1 MENDSESMQLKA
13 IDTGFSKVYDHYE
26 WLNKESLIDQTMRNQ
41 VHQTVLKFIKPHS
54 SIIEIN
60 SGSGIDAVFFAK
72 LGYTILATD
81 VSEGAEMKINEKIR
95 QLNVSNLT
103 FKKCSFLELDQLHPS
118 KFDYL
123 ISNFGG
129 LNCSDEL
136 QKVFHSF
143 DSILLPNA
151 HVTMVILGKYYPWDW
166 IYALK
171 LKFRRAFMRLS
182 KSDVYAN
189 IEGEKIK
196 INYYIPKQ
204 IIRLMPSNF
213 ELQKIENLGFLYPS
227 VNHQTIT
234 KQKKLIAL
242 LIKID
247 AFLLKKDWIPK
258 GVGDYFIITF
268 KKK

>member
-1 MENDSESMQLKA
+1 MKNDSKSGQLKA
-13 IDTGFSKVYDHYE
+13 IDKGFSKIYDHYE
-26 WLNKESLIDQTMRNQ
+26 WLNKENLIDRTMRNQ
-41 VHQTVLKFIKPHS
+41 VHQTVLRFIKPNS

-60 SGSGIDAVFFAK
+60 SGSGIDAVFFATM
-72 LGYTILATD
+72 GYTILATD
-81 VSEGAEMKINEKIR
+81 ISEGAEMKINEKINH
-95 QLNVSNLT
+95 LKVSNLT
-103 FKKCSFLELDQLHPS
+103 FKKCSFLELDQLHPL

-129 LNCSDEL
+129 LNCTDEL

-151 HVTMVILGKYYPWDW
+151 YVTLVILGKYYPWDW
-166 IYALK
+166 VYALK
-171 LKFRRAFMRLS
+171 LKFKRAFMRLS
-182 KSDVYAN
+182 KNDIYAS

-196 INYYIPKQ
+196 VNYYTPKQ
-204 IIRLMPSNF
+204 IIRLMPENF

-227 VNHQTIT
+227 VNHQSII
-234 KQKKLIAL
+234 KHKKLIAL

-247 AFLLKKDWIPK
+247 AFLLKKEWIPR
-258 GVGDYFIITF
+258 GVGDYFIITL